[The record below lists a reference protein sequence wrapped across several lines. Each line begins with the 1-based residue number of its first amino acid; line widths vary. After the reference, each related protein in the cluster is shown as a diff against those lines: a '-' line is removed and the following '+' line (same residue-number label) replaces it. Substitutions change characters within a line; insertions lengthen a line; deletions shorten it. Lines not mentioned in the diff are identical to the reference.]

1 MDEDYAY
8 WKIGDIVKN
17 NQMLVEKGNYIKSGQ
32 LFTIEAITSSDC
44 KVPDQDTIIVVS
56 NTGEKFAERMKLKF
70 KLVEKRNTQLKF
82 DF

>member
-17 NQMLVEKGNYIKSGQ
+17 NQMLVEKGNYIKPGQ
-32 LFTIEAITSSDC
+32 LFTIETIILSDY
-44 KVPDQDTIIVVS
+44 KVPRNDKIIVVS